1 MTNDESNIQ
10 QARDALAKWRGNV
23 ASPLPW
29 RIVSVDESNDAVVD
43 AEHIGIVALSSREE
57 ESSAGLYAGDDVL
70 IVGTAG
76 NPDLLDA
83 LDELLAEAL
92 AVSFVQP
99 HTVATLV
106 VQKLAERI
114 AAAII
119 VANERMG
126 VGQ

>member
-1 MTNDESNIQ
+1 MSADIQ
-10 QARDALAKWRGNV
+10 RARDALAKWRGNV

-83 LDELLAEAL
+83 LDGMLITAERYDTGNGL
-92 AVSFVQP
+92 RIWSD
-99 HTVATLV
+99 
-106 VQKLAERI
+106 RI

-119 VANERMG
+119 AADER
-126 VGQ
+126 VKP